1 MELTFTTFLIVCPL
15 VFIAGFID
23 AIAGGGGLITLP
35 GYMLAG
41 LPAHN
46 AIATNK
52 MSSCMGS
59 TVATT
64 KYALS
69 GYINWKTAPLCA
81 VFSLAGSTIGSN
93 LALLIS
99 DAAFK
104 IIMLI
109 ALPLIAVYVFTSKKL
124 ESGKEPYPFFK
135 TIVLCVL
142 IAFIIG
148 CYDGFYGPG
157 TGTFLILSLTAVAR
171 LTLNEAAGTTKVINL
186 MSNMAALAV
195 FIYNGKVIYPLGIV
209 AGLFSMTGNYLGARA
224 FSKNGAK
231 FVKPVVFIVLALF
244 FSKIIYEFLMHR

>member
-1 MELTFTTFLIVCPL
+1 MLTQFLIVCPC

-41 LPAHN
+41 LPPHN
-46 AIATNK
+46 AIGTNK
-52 MSSCMGS
+52 LSSCMGS
-59 TVATT
+59 VVSTT

-93 LALLIS
+93 LALLIPDS
-99 DAAFK
+99 AFK

-109 ALPLIAVYVFTSKKL
+109 ALPLIAAYVFTSKKL
-124 ESGKEPYPFFK
+124 ETTKEAYPYGK
-135 TIVLCVL
+135 TIALCL
-142 IAFIIG
+142 FIAFIIG
-148 CYDGFYGPG
+148 GYDGFYGPG
-157 TGTFLILSLTAVAR
+157 TGTFLLLSLTAIAR

-186 MSNMAALAV
+186 MSNAAALAV

-209 AGLFSMTGNYLGARA
+209 AGLFSMTGNYLGAKA
-224 FSKNGAK
+224 FSKNGVK
-231 FVKPVVFIVLALF
+231 FVKPVVIIVLALF
-244 FSKIIYEFLMHR
+244 FAKIIFEFLISAKA